1 MKRRSRY
8 VVTGAVCSALAAFS
22 LLCGCSDPA
31 KPNGT
36 PPAGKPEPEVIAEMG
51 KFAVDAKLDDW
62 TDEDKANGIFIPVA
76 EGQSVNIYAK
86 KVADE
91 GVIIALDVK
100 HHRYVDSSPNMFTNS
115 NFRFSFSNGGEERY
129 FTFAGDSKGIS
140 GYKTVSSSDGQIRS
154 TQMECYVKKDLVEN
168 FDGDI
173 RFGFRLH
180 MSGCAEDYFWGYSGD
195 WRFDGCDVGEC
206 SYFITENGITGA
218 LPGEPEVD
226 IDGEEDDR
234 WGSIQPV
241 NSAYNENG
249 VMSVRGFKGADGAYF
264 YFEAVHKENNAHQ
277 YWCFNPN
284 FEFRLGKSATQFKT
298 FKAVRYSDSTVLYSS
313 GIGKAAMVTR
323 FDDEASMY
331 YTAIELFVP
340 YEQIGIA
347 AEDKLIVGIAFR
359 ADERSVTPWV
369 PVMYE
374 GEATWDMHSLAVAA
388 NGWERAR

>member
-1 MKRRSRY
+1 M
-8 VVTGAVCSALAAFS
+8 
-22 LLCGCSDPA
+22 
-31 KPNGT
+31 
-36 PPAGKPEPEVIAEMG
+36 
-51 KFAVDAKLDDW
+51 
-62 TDEDKANGIFIPVA
+62 A

-86 KVADE
+86 KVANE

-195 WRFDGCDVGEC
+195 WRVDGCDVGEC

-241 NSAYNENG
+241 TSAYNENG
-249 VMSVRGFKGADGAYF
+249 VMSVRGDRKST
-264 YFEAVHKENNAHQ
+264 
-277 YWCFNPN
+277 
-284 FEFRLGKSATQFKT
+284 RLN
-298 FKAVRYSDSTVLYSS
+298 SS
-313 GIGKAAMVTR
+313 HR
-323 FDDEASMY
+323 
-331 YTAIELFVP
+331 
-340 YEQIGIA
+340 
-347 AEDKLIVGIAFR
+347 
-359 ADERSVTPWV
+359 
-369 PVMYE
+369 
-374 GEATWDMHSLAVAA
+374 
-388 NGWERAR
+388 